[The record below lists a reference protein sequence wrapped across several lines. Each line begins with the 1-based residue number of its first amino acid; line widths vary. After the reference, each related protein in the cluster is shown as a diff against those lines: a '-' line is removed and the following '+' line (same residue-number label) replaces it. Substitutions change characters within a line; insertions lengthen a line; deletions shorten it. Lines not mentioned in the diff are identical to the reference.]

1 MIIFKNVLIV
11 IVILAVG
18 VNLYSVYDNTF
29 FYTIFSKVVNITT
42 TVTLFIYL
50 LLYIIRYRNKN
61 NIKNL

>member
-29 FYTIFSKVVNITT
+29 FYTIFSKVVNITS

>member
-29 FYTIFSKVVNITT
+29 FYTIFSKVVNITSA
-42 TVTLFIYL
+42 VTLFIYL